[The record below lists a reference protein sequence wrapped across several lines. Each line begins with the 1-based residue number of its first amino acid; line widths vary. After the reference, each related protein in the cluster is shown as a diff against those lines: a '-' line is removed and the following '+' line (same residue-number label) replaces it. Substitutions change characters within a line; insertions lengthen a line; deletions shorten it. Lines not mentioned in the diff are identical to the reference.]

1 MYRRS
6 VGSDGPERLGAIQF
20 FAGMSEAHLRM
31 LARLVDELD
40 ADPGDVLMEEGDY
53 GYEAIFI
60 EAGTAEVRQQGQSI
74 STVGPG
80 EIVGELAL
88 VDPDGKRTASVVVA
102 TPLRALSLTSHS
114 VREIQARMPNLGAAI
129 EAAAASH
136 HERDAAR
143 RASAQGAG
151 ESAA

>member
-6 VGSDGPERLGAIQF
+6 VGSDGPERLGAVRF
-20 FAGMSEAHLRM
+20 FAGLSEAHLKM

-60 EAGTAEVRQQGQSI
+60 EAGSAEVRQHGEPI
-74 STVGPG
+74 NTVGPG

-88 VDPDGKRTASVVVA
+88 IDPDGKRTASVVVV
-102 TPLRALSLTSHS
+102 TQLRALSLTSHS
-114 VREIQARMPNLGAAI
+114 VREIQARMPDLGAAI
-129 EAAAASH
+129 DVAGAAH
-136 HERDAAR
+136 RDRDAAR
-143 RASAQGAG
+143 QSGQSAR
-151 ESAA
+151 

>member
-6 VGSDGPERLGAIQF
+6 VGSDGPERLARIEF
-20 FAGMSEAHLRM
+20 FSGLTEAECRM

-40 ADPGDVLMEEGDY
+40 GEPGDVLMDEGEY

-60 EAGTAEVRQQGQSI
+60 EEGTAEVRQHGEPI
-74 STVGPG
+74 NTAGRG

-88 VDPDGKRTASVVVA
+88 LGADGKRTASVIVA

-114 VREIQARMPNLGAAI
+114 VREVQAGMPDLAAAI
-129 EAAAASH
+129 ERAGEAH
-136 HERDAAR
+136 RERDRLR
-143 RASAQGAG
+143 RGG
-151 ESAA
+151 LPPR